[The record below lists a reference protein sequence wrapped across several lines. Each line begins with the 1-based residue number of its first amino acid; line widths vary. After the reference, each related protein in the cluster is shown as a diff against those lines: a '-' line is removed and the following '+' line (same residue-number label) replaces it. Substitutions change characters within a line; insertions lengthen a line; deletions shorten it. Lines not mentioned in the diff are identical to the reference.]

1 MAAFVTFYPH
11 FVNVLINSKIGVT
24 FSFRT
29 STRGE
34 S

>member
-1 MAAFVTFYPH
+1 MAAFVIFYPH
-11 FVNVLINSKIGVT
+11 FVNVLIYSTIGVT